1 MQCTPFRSG
10 HSWSTKLYSGGH
22 TFGRHGPIQQALK
35 GAVWME
41 EGKLIASWGMDAL
54 KGLVSAFW
62 GYLDA
67 FTEWILFLFVSN
79 CSIQMILL
87 QYQQNK

>member
-1 MQCTPFRSG
+1 
-10 HSWSTKLYSGGH
+10 
-22 TFGRHGPIQQALK
+22 
-35 GAVWME
+35 
-41 EGKLIASWGMDAL
+41 MDAL

>member
-1 MQCTPFRSG
+1 M
-10 HSWSTKLYSGGH
+10 
-22 TFGRHGPIQQALK
+22 GPEWLVKSLISNQPIFS
-35 GAVWME
+35 
-41 EGKLIASWGMDAL
+41 KLIASWGMDAL

-67 FTEWILFLFVSN
+67 FTERILFLFVSN